1 MTHKLACAWNVWREL
16 ILIIIEW
23 LQQETDK

>member
-1 MTHKLACAWNVWREL
+1 MTHKLACAWNVWSEL